1 MGIHRAGPRSLE
13 SGHHEN
19 RLSYLLDSV
28 RWRRFDMGTLYEY
41 LAGDHERLNDLLTRA
56 AEGERGIDM
65 GPYTEFRQ
73 GLLRH
78 IGIEEK
84 IVLPAIARF
93 QNGKQAEIAQ
103 RLRLDHG
110 ALVALLV
117 PPPTPAIVETIRLIL
132 KAHNPLEEDEGGLYE
147 LIEKLAGEEADGLLE
162 KLKTA
167 PEVPALPHN
176 DWPGVIDATRRA
188 VERAGYNPAF

>member
-1 MGIHRAGPRSLE
+1 MGPLY
-13 SGHHEN
+13 N
-19 RLSYLLDSV
+19 YLSD
-28 RWRRFDMGTLYEY
+28 
-41 LAGDHERLNDLLTRA
+41 DHERLDALLSRA
-56 AEGERGIDM
+56 AEGKGGIDIE
-65 GPYTEFRQ
+65 PYSEFRQ

-84 IVLPAIARF
+84 IILPAIARL
-93 QNGKQAEIAQ
+93 QDGKQVEVAA

-117 PPPTPAIVETIRLIL
+117 PPPTPGIIATIRSIL
-132 KAHNPLEEDEGGLYE
+132 KVHNPLEENQGGLYE
-147 LIEKLAGEEADGLLE
+147 LIDKLAGDEADDLFE

-176 DWPGVIDATRRA
+176 DRPGMLDITRRA
-188 VERAGYNPAF
+188 VVRAGYKAEF